1 MTIPAGWLR
10 KWQSP
15 LEHVGSLLCS
25 LLSSGGVANIWM
37 KWHQLE
43 GFPLTYVLIC
53 HLGMIEQR
61 LPPKGKKIFCERRL
75 QRDSDVGVSTL

>member
-1 MTIPAGWLR
+1 MQFVVL
-10 KWQSP
+10 
-15 LEHVGSLLCS
+15 
-25 LLSSGGVANIWM
+25 GGVANIWM

-61 LPPKGKKIFCERRL
+61 LPPKGEKIFCERRL
-75 QRDSDVGVSTL
+75 QRDSDVGVSTLRASMSPNVL